1 MEQKNSVF
9 GHFSRSSEDLE
20 FKHPEQKI
28 NSNEIRFREP
38 NMGSTLC
45 IYANIEVP
53 VTFGLLLTLINT
65 TLIFFK

>member
-1 MEQKNSVF
+1 MDQKTSVF
-9 GHFSRSSEDLE
+9 GFFSRSSEDLE
-20 FKHPEQKI
+20 FKHPEQKTQL
-28 NSNEIRFREP
+28 NEIRFREP

-45 IYANIEVP
+45 IYANIEVS